1 MKKHAN
7 LFRRTVALLLCL
19 MMLVSFAACGEDPD
33 AGADL
38 YNPGTTETKPTEG
51 DSDKENTKPTY
62 QVGDDTDDEFGDDD
76 DDYIQIDPT
85 GTGSGSGNGNGNA
98 ADHDD
103 NKVPGV
109 QEDAEGAKS
118 FLESVPANLK
128 GSKVEILVW
137 YKVLDWMEA
146 KMQRFE
152 DATGI
157 DVEFVYADE
166 TNYLNKLA
174 SMKASGNAPEIACIR
189 PNNYPLSI
197 LQDYFLPL
205 SSEDMNVDPS
215 IYDLNTMKS
224 LAWDGKNYGYVA
236 YKSTMTN
243 YGLVLYNQDIFDK
256 YGTKDPYT
264 MWREGN
270 WNWDSFVQMAQE
282 IQTNSGVRALTAEY
296 HGYLLSLT
304 AGEDSVAM
312 KNGTLVN
319 NATSTKLRDAYRWLN
334 NLKLNGQY
342 KVLDQGL
349 NSAGFISGQAVMYV
363 ADSWTLQAGER
374 FGNLPFTL
382 GYAPLPSPKGSETL
396 VPASIQQWG
405 YPVGS
410 GDHEAAKYVME
421 WWMNPTYNN
430 EKEAMWLN
438 DSVASFMAEVSQMS
452 LVPLLSRG
460 VIEFGGD
467 YSWFDHYNIDVANTG
482 AGNVDSALDSWKSVI
497 ENNLNKIYKEF
508 G

>member
-1 MKKHAN
+1 M
-7 LFRRTVALLLCL
+7 
-19 MMLVSFAACGEDPD
+19 
-33 AGADL
+33 
-38 YNPGTTETKPTEG
+38 
-51 DSDKENTKPTY
+51 
-62 QVGDDTDDEFGDDD
+62 
-76 DDYIQIDPT
+76 
-85 GTGSGSGNGNGNA
+85 
-98 ADHDD
+98 
-103 NKVPGV
+103 PGV
-109 QEDAEGAKS
+109 QEDTEGAKT
-118 FLESVPANLK
+118 FLESVPKNLA

-137 YKVLDWMEA
+137 YKALDWMIE

-197 LQDYFLPL
+197 MQDYFMPL
-205 SSEDMNVDPS
+205 TDEDMDLDPS
-215 IYDLNTMKS
+215 IYDLNTMKTLS
-224 LAWDGKNYGYVA
+224 WGGKNYGYVA

-243 YGLVLYNQDIFDK
+243 YGILLYNQDIFEK
-256 YGTKDPYT
+256 NGAKTPYT
-264 MWREGN
+264 LWREGN
-270 WNWDSFVQMAQE
+270 WNWDTFVQMAQD
-282 IQTNSGVRALTAEY
+282 IQTSSGVRALTAEY

-312 KNGTLVN
+312 KNGKLVN
-319 NATSTKLRDAYRWLN
+319 NATSSKLRDAYRWLN

-342 KVLDQGL
+342 KVMDQGL
-349 NSAGFISGQAVMYV
+349 NSAGFTAGNAVMYV

-382 GYAPLPSPKGSETL
+382 GYAPLPSPKGSATM

-410 GDHEAAKYVME
+410 GDYEAAKYVME

-430 EKEAMWLN
+430 DKEAMWLN

-482 AGNVDSALDSWKSVI
+482 AANVDSALDSWKSVI
-497 ENNLNKIYKEF
+497 ENNLKKIYEEF
-508 G
+508 S

>member
-1 MKKHAN
+1 MKKYVKLLQN
-7 LFRRTVALLLCL
+7 VVAMLLCV
-19 MMLVSFAACGEDPD
+19 MMVVSLVACSGDQNSD
-33 AGADL
+33 VDL
-38 YNPGTTETKPTEG
+38 YNPGTTESTKTTE
-51 DSDKENTKPTY
+51 DSTDENSKPTY

-76 DDYIQIDPT
+76 DDYIEIQPT
-85 GTGSGSGNGNGNA
+85 GNGSGSGNGNA

-118 FLESVPANLK
+118 FLESVPKNLA

-137 YKVLDWMEA
+137 YKVLDWMVD

-197 LQDYFLPL
+197 LQDYFMPL
-205 SSEDMNVDPS
+205 TDEDMDVDSS
-215 IYDLNTMKS
+215 IYDLDTMKS
-224 LAWDGKNYGYVA
+224 LAWDGKNYGYIA

-243 YGLVLYNQDIFDK
+243 YGILLYNQDLFDK
-256 YGTKDPYT
+256 YGVKTPYT

-270 WNWDSFVQMAQE
+270 WDWDAFVQMAQD
-282 IQTNSGVRALTAEY
+282 IQSNSGVRALTAEY

-312 KNGTLVN
+312 KNGKLAN
-319 NATSTKLRDAYRWLN
+319 NAASSKLRDAYRWLN

-382 GYAPLPSPKGSETL
+382 GYAPLPSPKGSATM

-430 EKEAMWLN
+430 EKESMWLN
-438 DSVASFMAEVSQMS
+438 SSVASFMAEVSQMS